1 MGFNI
6 LVSMVYG
13 IPTVRRQKRNYIIQ
27 TLTNIVYNMNQNEKE
42 DSLIVV
48 MIGEVI

>member
-1 MGFNI
+1 MYFDI

-13 IPTVRRQKRNYIIQ
+13 IPTVRRKKKKYLIK
-27 TLTNIVYNMNQNEKE
+27 TLINIVSNMNQNEKE

>member
-1 MGFNI
+1 MYFNI

-13 IPTVRRQKRNYIIQ
+13 IPTVRRQKENYLIR
-27 TLTNIVYNMNQNEKE
+27 TLINIVKNMNEDEQK

>member
-1 MGFNI
+1 MCFNI

-13 IPTVRRQKRNYIIQ
+13 IPTVRRKMKNYIVE
-27 TLTNIVYNMNQNEKE
+27 TLINFVNNMNQSEQE